1 MRKNLFALITLL
13 VPILLVAGC
22 LNSNSPQTE
31 IPVIKATSIAVD
43 IKDDNNL
50 IKGAWRVLPDV
61 NPDIYTTSGKK
72 VTFYT
77 DIDSI
82 SFNIKR
88 GEVYDFII
96 LLNEKDSAHTRIQY
110 EPSYLDKLKGASK
123 YDYNDE
129 RYIPEF
135 TYQTSSDENLVKLKN
150 EYNLDSIAGQGNE
163 ISKIINLMY
172 WVHNVVRHDGNSY
185 NPSSRNAIDLINIC
199 RIEDRGVNC
208 RMMATILNE
217 CYLAIGMKSRF
228 VTCMPKE
235 TEFSDC
241 HVINMVYSN
250 DLQKWVWMD
259 PTFCAYIMDEKGEL
273 LGLSEVRERLISG
286 KTLILN
292 PDANWNR
299 EMSQTKE
306 EYLESY
312 MAKNLY
318 RMETPLVSQYNTET
332 YQEGMERTY
341 VELLPLDGIVQEPQR
356 AEDKSDNRTRIY
368 YKTNNPDLFWA
379 KP

>member
-123 YDYNDE
+123 YDYKDE
-129 RYIPEF
+129 RYIPAF
-135 TYQTSSDENLVKLKN
+135 TYQPSTDEELVRLN
-150 EYNLDSIAGQGNE
+150 REYNLDSIAGQGNE

-172 WVHNVVRHDGNSY
+172 
-185 NPSSRNAIDLINIC
+185 
-199 RIEDRGVNC
+199 
-208 RMMATILNE
+208 
-217 CYLAIGMKSRF
+217 
-228 VTCMPKE
+228 
-235 TEFSDC
+235 
-241 HVINMVYSN
+241 
-250 DLQKWVWMD
+250 
-259 PTFCAYIMDEKGEL
+259 
-273 LGLSEVRERLISG
+273 
-286 KTLILN
+286 
-292 PDANWNR
+292 
-299 EMSQTKE
+299 
-306 EYLESY
+306 
-312 MAKNLY
+312 
-318 RMETPLVSQYNTET
+318 
-332 YQEGMERTY
+332 
-341 VELLPLDGIVQEPQR
+341 
-356 AEDKSDNRTRIY
+356 
-368 YKTNNPDLFWA
+368 
-379 KP
+379 